1 MAHIKQ
7 VRYQLAIWEWSK
19 SEYRLALPKER
30 RMKTLATL
38 LPLIA
43 KASTELQVAPSCPAC
58 LEGPTNLIVLGSQ
71 SRAGLSDRETIVGS
85 MGLLATQLCA
95 RLVAPLPCQA
105 LNGRHGLTV
114 SCRLD
119 WQDFFALVDG
129 RGEKVLLRG
138 ADILAAEEGA
148 VNFTRLA
155 SSTGQDAAAALE
167 AALRMRDKGVA
178 FVWRISGIYYGWRD
192 AVSIRARELGLAWT
206 GRPDWRRRT
215 LPLAPGPCDLG
226 VAAHIAGLVQQAA
239 GLAGE
244 PFDALHLR
252 RSDAK
257 FECPTDPE
265 RDVATYLNCADS
277 LRRAPMLLVFTDETE
292 PEYLRRI
299 YRLEMLT
306 RADRRAESGEKLVQ
320 RALANYTNNRDRGL
334 AATIYLVGKELQGLA
349 KTRFEMSRSTCRTTV
364 LGGWADEAAH
374 ETAAQ
379 CEKFKHTEDNITIT
393 TALAENRIKAAM
405 ASGATLNYT
414 KGANIAIVAPNF
426 RKVRLFIGILT
437 AASHVEARETIRSTW
452 LTYAGEHVHCF
463 VVGLPY
469 GELLER
475 ENATTGDLV
484 LVALRDH
491 YAQKSSALPL
501 KSTAILWLAHRT
513 SADFALKT
521 DDDSFV
527 HVPHLMAPLAS
538 YPHLFY
544 GGLNLV
550 SLNGVNGVRHHLHP
564 GQPQYN
570 QGGGYVISH
579 AAIACMLTKTAANW
593 HMQREDVFVGLLAR
607 DCSVAP
613 TPIAHITLCD
623 RKFIRAAG
631 CRGGAEH
638 PDPADV
644 ANLTVRHKVPPDA
657 LRSLW
662 RHYYGPNAAAAVS
675 NRSIKS

>member
-1 MAHIKQ
+1 
-7 VRYQLAIWEWSK
+7 
-19 SEYRLALPKER
+19 
-30 RMKTLATL
+30 MKTLATL
-38 LPLIA
+38 LSLMA
-43 KASTELQVAPSCPAC
+43 KASAEVHVAPSCPTSC
-58 LEGPTNLIVLGSQ
+58 VGSKNLIVLGSQ
-71 SRAGLSDRETIVGS
+71 SKAGLSDRETIVGS

-95 RLVAPLPCQA
+95 KLVAPLPCNA
-105 LNGRHGLTV
+105 LNGRHGLVV
-114 SCRLD
+114 SCNLD

-129 RGEKVLLRG
+129 RGEEVLLRG
-138 ADILAAEEGA
+138 VNILAAKKGA

-155 SSTGQDAAAALE
+155 SSTGQNPAAALE
-167 AALRMRDKGVA
+167 AALRMRDQGVA
-178 FVWRISGIYYGWRD
+178 FVWDISGIYYGWRD
-192 AVSIRARELGLAWT
+192 ALSDRARELGLAWT

-239 GLAGE
+239 RLADNS
-244 PFDALHLR
+244 FDALHLR

-277 LRRAPMLLVFTDETE
+277 LRRVPLLLVFTDETE
-292 PEYLRRI
+292 PKYLRRI
-299 YRLEMLT
+299 YRLDILN
-306 RADRRAESGEKLVQ
+306 RAGRQAESGEKLVQ

-334 AATIYLVGKELQGLA
+334 AATTYLVGKELQGLA
-349 KTRFEMSRSTCRTTV
+349 ETRFEMSRSTCRTTV

-379 CEKFKHTEDNITIT
+379 CEKFKHTEDNLTIT
-393 TALAENRIKAAM
+393 TALAKTRIKAAM
-405 ASGATLNYT
+405 ALGATLNYT

-426 RKVRLFIGILT
+426 RKARLFIGILT
-437 AASHVEARETIRSTW
+437 AANNVDARETIRSTW
-452 LTYAGEHVHCF
+452 LTYAGEYVHCF
-463 VVGLPY
+463 VIGLPY
-469 GELLER
+469 GELIER

-491 YAQKSSALPL
+491 YTPASSALPL
-501 KSTAILWLAHRT
+501 KSTAILWLALHT

-544 GGLNLV
+544 GGLNLM
-550 SLNGVNGVRHHLHP
+550 SLNGVNGVRHHLYP
-564 GQPQYN
+564 GMPQYN

-579 AAIACMLTKTAANW
+579 AAIACMLTKTAAYW

-607 DCSVAP
+607 DCGVAP

-631 CRGGAEH
+631 CSGGGAH
-638 PDPADV
+638 PDSVDL
-644 ANLTVRHKVPPDA
+644 ANLTVRHKVLPDA

-662 RHYYGPNAAAAVS
+662 HQYYGPNAAVAVG
-675 NRSIKS
+675 NWSIKS